1 MKKITLLVALIAT
14 FTMNAQIFEDSFETY
29 DDFDFEN
36 IGDWTL
42 IDLDGA
48 TTFGSNSVDFAN
60 SGYTGSAI
68 IFNHTTAVQSSDGVT
83 PASDNPEFQVRTGE
97 KGLWFFAATAAPNDD
112 YAITPQISL
121 SGFTGSSFSFWA
133 KSITDNF
140 GLEQFEVLL
149 STTGTDVA
157 DFTEN
162 LSGGVITAPTS
173 EVSEGEPGNVYTE
186 FTYDLSAFD
195 GQDIFLAIHYVGDD
209 SFILQMDDFV
219 VDGTLSTDEFSTTNF
234 TQYFNAN
241 TSELRL
247 NTTVPMQNV
256 TVFNT
261 LGQEVVN
268 KTLSNT
274 EETINLSSISTG
286 MYIAKVAI
294 GNTTETFKFIK
305 R

>member
-48 TTFGSNSVDFAN
+48 TTFGSNGVDFTN
-60 SGYTGSAI
+60 EGYTGSAI
-68 IFNHTTAVQSSDGVT
+68 VFNHTTALITADGMPSST
-83 PASDNPEFQVRTGE
+83 NPEFQVRTGE

-121 SGFTGSSFSFWA
+121 SGFTGATFSFWA

-149 STTGTDVA
+149 STTGTAVA

-162 LSGGVITAPTS
+162 LSGGIITAPTS

-186 FTYDLSAFD
+186 FSYDLSAFD
-195 GQDIFLAIHYVGDD
+195 GQDIYLAIHYVGDD

-219 VDGTLSTDEFSTTNF
+219 VDGTLATDEFLVNGFS
-234 TQYFNAN
+234 QYYDASNN
-241 TSELRL
+241 ELRL
-247 NTTVPMQNV
+247 SASVPMTSV
-256 TVFNT
+256 KVFNT
-261 LGQEVVN
+261 LGQEVSSRN
-268 KTLSNT
+268 LSNT
-274 EETINLSSISTG
+274 EEVVNFSTLSTG
-286 MYIAKVAI
+286 IYITQVMI
-294 GNTTETFKFIK
+294 GNTTETFKIIK